1 MTIDKKE
8 KKDFVALAVHKLKTP
23 ISSVKLSLEML
34 LEGDF
39 GELQDEQKKIIERA
53 YEKNETLIY
62 LINDLLNLAKIGEN
76 HSYNLK
82 PIDLESIIYAV
93 IDYEKEKIQ
102 KKAIVVKIESK
113 DKKLPKILLDKEEI
127 FLAVQNIFSNAV
139 KYSNVG
145 GDIIVY
151 FGTSGK
157 NLELKIQD
165 FGIGILESEK
175 EKLFSEFFRGTNAKE
190 VDSMGSGLGL
200 FIAKD
205 IIERHRGKIWFESKE
220 NKGSTFFVTLPI
232 K

>member
-145 GDIIVY
+145 GDIM
-151 FGTSGK
+151 
-157 NLELKIQD
+157 E
-165 FGIGILESEK
+165 
-175 EKLFSEFFRGTNAKE
+175 
-190 VDSMGSGLGL
+190 
-200 FIAKD
+200 
-205 IIERHRGKIWFESKE
+205 
-220 NKGSTFFVTLPI
+220 
-232 K
+232 

>member
-127 FLAVQNIFSNAV
+127 FLAVQNIFFH
-139 KYSNVG
+139 
-145 GDIIVY
+145 IIFNY
-151 FGTSGK
+151 
-157 NLELKIQD
+157 
-165 FGIGILESEK
+165 
-175 EKLFSEFFRGTNAKE
+175 
-190 VDSMGSGLGL
+190 
-200 FIAKD
+200 
-205 IIERHRGKIWFESKE
+205 
-220 NKGSTFFVTLPI
+220 TL
-232 K
+232 